1 MVSPTCKP
9 LNVAIVGCGLIGKK
23 RAQVLAADPESRL
36 CAVSDPD
43 MACAE
48 ALRTEICG
56 HDDGKRV
63 PARPDEDG
71 GDVKGCKGPAWPAIY
86 AEWRTMLAREK
97 PDAVIIA
104 TPNKFSASIATGA
117 AALGMHVLCEKPLG
131 RNISESKEIGAAA
144 EGHHVVLKTG
154 FNHRHHPA
162 LFQAH
167 ELVTGGTI
175 GPVYFIRCI
184 YGHGGRPG
192 YEKEWRA
199 SRDICGGGEML
210 DQGVHVVDLFR
221 WFMGDFDEAFGY
233 TPTCYWNME
242 VEDNAF
248 ALFRTAKSQTAQMH
262 TSWTQWKNR
271 FTFEIFGEAGYLIIN
286 GLGGSYGAETLTIGK
301 RPINRGSSPIYEK
314 TGKTGTAPHFPYV
327 KKGRSPSFSG
337 APIYLGGAPEEET
350 VVFDGPD
357 LSWELEWKEFKAA
370 IREKREPLGSGRDG
384 LEANRMIAAV
394 YKSVAENRPV
404 NLSEI

>member
-1 MVSPTCKP
+1 M
-9 LNVAIVGCGLIGKK
+9 LNNDILKVGIIGCGLIGNK
-23 RAQVLAADPESRL
+23 RAQVLATDTDCRL
-36 CAVSDPD
+36 CTAADPD

-48 ALRTEICG
+48 ALWAEFCG
-56 HDDGKRV
+56 DGQGDRGSGDNKEGR
-63 PARPDEDG
+63 ED
-71 GDVKGCKGPAWPAIY
+71 PAWPTVCAD
-86 AEWRTMLAREK
+86 WRETLAREK

-104 TPNKFSASIATGA
+104 TPNKFSAIITTEA

-131 RNISESKEIGAAA
+131 RNISESKEMAAA
-144 EGHHVVLKTG
+144 AQRHHVVLKTG

-162 LFQAH
+162 IHKAH
-167 ELVTGGTI
+167 ELAASGAI
-175 GPVYFIRCI
+175 GPVYFIRCV

-199 SRDICGGGEML
+199 SRDVCGGGEML

-221 WFMGDFDEAFGY
+221 WFLGEFDEAYGIV
-233 TPTCYWNME
+233 PTFYWNME

-248 ALFRTAKSQTAQMH
+248 ALFRTAKGQVAQMH

-271 FTFEIFGEAGYLIIN
+271 FNFEIYGEAGYLIVN
-286 GLGGSYGAETLTIGK
+286 GLGGSYGTETLTIGR
-301 RPINRGSSPIYEK
+301 RPINRDIS
-314 TGKTGTAPHFPYV
+314 
-327 KKGRSPSFSG
+327 
-337 APIYLGGAPEEET
+337 PIYLGGVPEEET
-350 VVFDGPD
+350 IVFDGPD

-394 YKSVAENRPV
+394 YLSARENRPV
-404 NLSEI
+404 KLTEVTGGRVTE

>member
-1 MVSPTCKP
+1 MISPTSKP

-23 RAQVLAADPESRL
+23 RAKILAADPESRL
-36 CAVSDPD
+36 CAAADPD

-48 ALRTEICG
+48 ALWAESCG
-56 HDDGKRV
+56 HDDGKRDSDC
-63 PARPDEDG
+63 PDEG
-71 GDVKGCKGPAWPAIY
+71 GGVGSSSDHDHGD
-86 AEWRTMLAREK
+86 AEDALTGSALSAVCADWRETLARET

-104 TPNKFSASIATGA
+104 TPNKFSAIIATEA
-117 AALGMHVLCEKPLG
+117 ANLGMHVLCEKPLG
-131 RNISESKEIGAAA
+131 RNIGESKEMVVAA

-162 LFQAH
+162 IHKAH
-167 ELVTGGTI
+167 ELAASGAI
-175 GPVYFIRCI
+175 GPVYFIRCV

-199 SRDICGGGEML
+199 SRDVCGGGEML

-221 WFMGDFDEAFGY
+221 WFLGEFDEAYGIA
-233 TPTCYWNME
+233 PTFYWCME

-248 ALFRTAKSQTAQMH
+248 AIFKTAKGQVAQMH

-271 FTFEIFGEAGYLIIN
+271 FTFEIYGEAGYLIVN
-286 GLGGSYGAETLTIGK
+286 GLGGSYGTETLTIGK
-301 RPINRGSSPIYEK
+301 RPLNRDSS
-314 TGKTGTAPHFPYV
+314 
-327 KKGRSPSFSG
+327 RLNSPS
-337 APIYLGGAPEEET
+337 PVYLGGAPEEE
-350 VVFDGPD
+350 VIVFDGPD
-357 LSWELEWKEFKAA
+357 QSWELEWKEFKAA

-394 YKSVAENRPV
+394 YRSAKENRPV
-404 NLSEI
+404 KLSEI

>member
-1 MVSPTCKP
+1 MISPTSKP

-36 CAVSDPD
+36 CAAADPD

-56 HDDGKRV
+56 HKEGRD
-63 PARPDEDG
+63 
-71 GDVKGCKGPAWPAIY
+71 GPAWPAVC
-86 AEWRTMLAREK
+86 ADWRETLARAK

-104 TPNKFSASIATGA
+104 TPNKFSAAIATGA

-131 RNISESKEIGAAA
+131 RNISESKEMAAAA
-144 EGHHVVLKTG
+144 ERHHVVLKTG

-162 LFQAH
+162 VYKAR
-167 ELVTGGTI
+167 ELAASGAI
-175 GPVYFIRCI
+175 GPVYFIRCV

-199 SRDICGGGEML
+199 SRDVCGGGEML

-221 WFMGDFDEAFGY
+221 WFLGEFDEAYGIA
-233 TPTCYWNME
+233 PTFYWNME

-248 ALFRTAKSQTAQMH
+248 ALFRTAKGQVAQMH

-271 FTFEIFGEAGYLIIN
+271 FAFEIYGEAGYLIVN
-286 GLGGSYGAETLTIGK
+286 GLGGSYGTETLTIGK
-301 RPINRGSSPIYEK
+301 RPIKRNS
-314 TGKTGTAPHFPYV
+314 
-327 KKGRSPSFSG
+327 
-337 APIYLGGAPEEET
+337 APIYLGGVPEEET
-350 VVFDGPD
+350 IVFDWPD
-357 LSWELEWKEFKAA
+357 QSWELEWKEFKAA

-394 YKSVAENRPV
+394 YLSAKENRPV
-404 NLSEI
+404 KLAEISGDRR